1 MVHLQ
6 LAILMSTPTWPTVLT
21 EAINMTTAEHSRTG
35 FGAFASSHSTW
46 SSDKRW
52 RYCYDLR
59 RGRLIS
65 DHDHLI
71 TTAVFALLQL
81 VYPDN
86 VKLSEEDK
94 TNLCYLAF
102 PDSNS
107 GCMGDTQF
115 HVKIKCSQPLNLMQ
129 THINYNA
136 KCPVFLQA
144 DHSYLYGFV
153 FFRQIKDLSLPRGY
167 FQKVRFIIPN
177 CSVYYNTQC
186 FDIIILNIVMTWYS
200 TFIYKPN
207 YLYT

>member
-1 MVHLQ
+1 
-6 LAILMSTPTWPTVLT
+6 MSTPTWPTALT
-21 EAINMTTAEHSRTG
+21 EALKMTTAQRSRTG
-35 FGAFASSHSTW
+35 FSAFVSSHSTW
-46 SSDKRW
+46 SSDRRW
-52 RYCYDLR
+52 RYYYELR
-59 RGRLIS
+59 RTRLIS
-65 DHDHLI
+65 DCDHHR
-71 TTAVFALLQL
+71 VFDLLQL

-167 FQKVRFIIPN
+167 FQKVCFII
-177 CSVYYNTQC
+177 
-186 FDIIILNIVMTWYS
+186 IV
-200 TFIYKPN
+200 
-207 YLYT
+207 L